1 MRPNEVCLK
10 FTDEAEF
17 LAAIAGLDPA
27 LGVFDVIGPLVQGGQ
42 WSEDGTEIVAPVVT
56 PGWHVNLALYPG
68 QSLPENLQSYLISPA
83 TPFRIFG

>member
-1 MRPNEVCLK
+1 
-10 FTDEAEF
+10 
-17 LAAIAGLDPA
+17 
-27 LGVFDVIGPLVQGGQ
+27 
-42 WSEDGTEIVAPVVT
+42 VAPVVT